1 MAKLF
6 KKFYKPFIIT
16 CILLTVAIG
25 FYPSFNFYSIK
36 GQLILITVASINGL
50 MGVYVKK
57 YNYGK

>member
-1 MAKLF
+1 MVKLF
-6 KKFYKPFIIT
+6 KKFYKPFIIPY
-16 CILLTVAIG
+16 ILLTVAIG

-57 YNYGK
+57 I

>member
-1 MAKLF
+1 MVKLF

-16 CILLTVAIG
+16 YILLTVAIG

-50 MGVYVKK
+50 IGVYVKK
-57 YNYGK
+57 I

>member
-1 MAKLF
+1 MVKLF

-16 CILLTVAIG
+16 YILLTVAIG

-36 GQLILITVASINGL
+36 GQLVLISVASINGL

-57 YNYGK
+57 I

>member
-1 MAKLF
+1 MVRFF

-16 CILLTVAIG
+16 YILLTVAIS

-57 YNYGK
+57 I

>member
-1 MAKLF
+1 MVKLF

-16 CILLTVAIG
+16 YILLSIAIG

-57 YNYGK
+57 I

>member
-1 MAKLF
+1 MVKLF

-16 CILLTVAIG
+16 YILLTVAIG

-36 GQLILITVASINGL
+36 AQLILITVASINGL

-57 YNYGK
+57 I

>member
-1 MAKLF
+1 MVKLF
-6 KKFYKPFIIT
+6 KKFYKLFVIT
-16 CILLTVAIG
+16 YILLTVAIS

-57 YNYGK
+57 I

>member
-1 MAKLF
+1 MVKLF

-16 CILLTVAIG
+16 YILLTVAIS

-57 YNYGK
+57 I

>member
-1 MAKLF
+1 MVRFF

-16 CILLTVAIG
+16 YILLTVAIS

-36 GQLILITVASINGL
+36 GQLVLISVASINGL

-57 YNYGK
+57 I